1 MTEQSE
7 EQPDRQTTERTNGFW
22 PRVRREWPHAGR
34 ILILGVVSVLVVIG
48 LVLIVMAIGEEEV
61 AERGERVNALATSD
75 NECVTCHR
83 RTTPGIVQQYS
94 FSTMA
99 AAEVSCMD
107 CHGVDKDYPGAIAHQ
122 DTFVLNS
129 PTPKKCETCHAVE
142 VKEFGQSRHSIPAY
156 AAMVGL
162 EGLTSDQLAAYNAI
176 PEASVKPNETRN
188 ALYRLEGPAVT
199 RFACE
204 GCHNIGL
211 PQPDGSIGQCQ
222 KCHLRHT
229 FSLEQARKPETC
241 NACHIGPDHP
251 QWEIYVESPHGIA
264 YLTDGYRWEWEAE
277 PGTLTVKDFPAPTC
291 ATCHMSGFG
300 ASGTTH
306 DIGERLTWYL
316 FQPVS
321 VRRPSWQDNKVEMQN
336 VCRQCHNE
344 NFVDGL
350 YTDGDKLVD
359 AINAWVEESDT
370 IMAPLRAQDLITAA
384 PFDEPIEFTHFN
396 LWHHWGRT
404 AKFGAWMQGPDYTQW
419 HGAYEVLHTMAELRE
434 MADRIQSEAD
444 TGGDE

>member
-142 VKEFGQSRHSIPAY
+142 VKEFGAWLHVQDNLIAGGTFVAERFIRGAPFLAPLLF
-156 AAMVGL
+156 ANAGFFGL
-162 EGLTSDQLAAYNAI
+162 LVLLDPRSEVL
-176 PEASVKPNETRN
+176 
-188 ALYRLEGPAVT
+188 
-199 RFACE
+199 
-204 GCHNIGL
+204 
-211 PQPDGSIGQCQ
+211 
-222 KCHLRHT
+222 
-229 FSLEQARKPETC
+229 
-241 NACHIGPDHP
+241 
-251 QWEIYVESPHGIA
+251 
-264 YLTDGYRWEWEAE
+264 EAE
-277 PGTLTVKDFPAPTC
+277 
-291 ATCHMSGFG
+291 
-300 ASGTTH
+300 
-306 DIGERLTWYL
+306 E
-316 FQPVS
+316 
-321 VRRPSWQDNKVEMQN
+321 
-336 VCRQCHNE
+336 
-344 NFVDGL
+344 
-350 YTDGDKLVD
+350 
-359 AINAWVEESDT
+359 
-370 IMAPLRAQDLITAA
+370 
-384 PFDEPIEFTHFN
+384 
-396 LWHHWGRT
+396 
-404 AKFGAWMQGPDYTQW
+404 
-419 HGAYEVLHTMAELRE
+419 
-434 MADRIQSEAD
+434 
-444 TGGDE
+444 